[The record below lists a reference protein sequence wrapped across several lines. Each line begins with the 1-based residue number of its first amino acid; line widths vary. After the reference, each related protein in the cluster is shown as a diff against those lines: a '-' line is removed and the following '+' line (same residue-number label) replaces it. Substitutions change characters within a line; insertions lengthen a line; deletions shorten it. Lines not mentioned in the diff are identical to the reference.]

1 MLSALS
7 QKLKRCW
14 GYKAVRAV
22 GLVANPASGK
32 DIRRLAGKAS
42 VFDNREKLAIVR
54 RAVLGAIAA
63 GATRFI
69 YMSDSH
75 GIVKQAIAET
85 AIPRGVRFEALPS
98 SGTAS
103 AMDTIVAAEQ
113 MAQKNCAVVLVLGGD
128 GTNRAFAR
136 GWRDATLV
144 SLSTGT
150 NNVFPVMAEATVAGM
165 ALGLIASGKVKGHAV
180 SSQAKLIDVEIEG
193 EGQDIALI
201 DAVITRD
208 AFIGAKALLD
218 PSRLKEALLS
228 RAEPAAVGITS
239 LGGLVRP
246 VSSQDD
252 FGLHLTFGKD
262 GRELLAPMGPGMF
275 AKVSIS
281 KTRLVKFGKVVR
293 ARGPSVIAL
302 DGERERVVAN
312 GQNIAMQISRSGP
325 WVVDL
330 AAALQRAAKQK
341 TFLRTI

>member
-1 MLSALS
+1 M
-7 QKLKRCW
+7 
-14 GYKAVRAV
+14 RAV

-54 RAVLGAIAA
+54 RAVIGAIAA
-63 GATRFI
+63 GARRFV

-85 AIPRGVRFEALPS
+85 TIPRGVRFEALPS

-113 MAQKNCAVVLVLGGD
+113 MAQKDCAVVLVLGGD
-128 GTNRAFAR
+128 GTNRAFVR

-165 ALGLIASGKVKGHAV
+165 ALGLIAAGKVASRLV
-180 SSQAKLIDVEIEG
+180 ATQAKVIDVDIEA
-193 EGQDIALI
+193 EEQDIALI

-218 PSRLKEALLS
+218 PSQLKEALLC

-246 VSSQDD
+246 VSDKDD
-252 FGLHLTFGKD
+252 FGLHLTFTKG
-262 GRELLAPMGPGMF
+262 GRQLLAPIGPGMF
-275 AKVSIS
+275 AKVEIG
-281 KTRLVKFGKVVR
+281 KTRLVKFDQAVK
-293 ARGPSVIAL
+293 AQGPSVIAL
-302 DGERERVVAN
+302 DGERERVIAP
-312 GQNIAMQISRSGP
+312 GQRIEMRISRRGP

-330 AAALQRAAKQK
+330 AATLQRAAKQK
-341 TFLRTI
+341 IFLRTM

>member
-1 MLSALS
+1 M
-7 QKLKRCW
+7 
-14 GYKAVRAV
+14 RAV

-54 RAVLGAIAA
+54 RAVIGAIAA
-63 GATRFI
+63 GARRFV

-85 AIPRGVRFEALPS
+85 TIPRGVRFEALPS

-113 MAQKNCAVVLVLGGD
+113 MAQKDCAVVLVLGGD
-128 GTNRAFAR
+128 GTNRAFVR

-165 ALGLIASGKVKGHAV
+165 ALGLIAAGTVASRLVATLAKV
-180 SSQAKLIDVEIEG
+180 IDVDIE
-193 EGQDIALI
+193 EAEQDIALI

-218 PSRLKEALLS
+218 PSQLKEALLC

-246 VSSQDD
+246 VSDKDD
-252 FGLHLTFGKD
+252 FGLHLTFAKG
-262 GRELLAPMGPGMF
+262 GRQLLAPMGPGMF
-275 AKVSIS
+275 AKVEIG
-281 KTRLVKFGKVVR
+281 KTRLVKFDQAVK
-293 ARGPSVIAL
+293 ASGPSVIAL
-302 DGERERVVAN
+302 DGERERVIAP
-312 GQNIAMQISRSGP
+312 GQRIEMRISRRGP

-330 AAALQRAAKQK
+330 AATLQRAAKQK
-341 TFLRTI
+341 LFLRTN

>member
-1 MLSALS
+1 M
-7 QKLKRCW
+7 
-14 GYKAVRAV
+14 RAV

-54 RAVLGAIAA
+54 RAVIGAIAA
-63 GATRFI
+63 GARRFV

-85 AIPRGVRFEALPS
+85 TIPRGVRFEALPS

-113 MAQKNCAVVLVLGGD
+113 MAQKDCAVVLVLGGD
-128 GTNRAFAR
+128 GTNRAFVR

-165 ALGLIASGKVKGHAV
+165 ALGLIAAGKVASRLV
-180 SSQAKLIDVEIEG
+180 ATQAKVIDVDIEA
-193 EGQDIALI
+193 EEQDIALI

-218 PSRLKEALLS
+218 PSQLKEALLC

-246 VSSQDD
+246 VSDKDD
-252 FGLHLTFGKD
+252 FGLHLTFAKG
-262 GRELLAPMGPGMF
+262 GRQLLAPMGPGMF
-275 AKVSIS
+275 AKVEIG
-281 KTRLVKFGKVVR
+281 KTRLVKFDQAVK
-293 ARGPSVIAL
+293 ASGPSVIAL
-302 DGERERVVAN
+302 DGERERVIAP
-312 GQNIAMQISRSGP
+312 GQRIEMRISRRGP

-330 AAALQRAAKQK
+330 AATLQRAAKQK
-341 TFLRTI
+341 LFLRTN

>member
-1 MLSALS
+1 M
-7 QKLKRCW
+7 
-14 GYKAVRAV
+14 RAV

-54 RAVLGAIAA
+54 RAVIGAIAA
-63 GATRFI
+63 GARRFV

-85 AIPRGVRFEALPS
+85 TIPRGVRFEALPS

-113 MAQKNCAVVLVLGGD
+113 MAQKDCAVVLVLGGD
-128 GTNRAFAR
+128 GTNRAFVR

-165 ALGLIASGKVKGHAV
+165 ALGLIAAGTVASRLVAT
-180 SSQAKLIDVEIEG
+180 QAKVIDVDIE
-193 EGQDIALI
+193 EAEQDIALI

-218 PSRLKEALLS
+218 PSQLKEALLC

-246 VSSQDD
+246 VSDKDD
-252 FGLHLTFGKD
+252 FGLHLTFAKG
-262 GRELLAPMGPGMF
+262 GRQLLAPMGPGMF
-275 AKVSIS
+275 AKVEIG
-281 KTRLVKFGKVVR
+281 KTRLVKFDQAVK
-293 ARGPSVIAL
+293 ASGPSVIAL
-302 DGERERVVAN
+302 DGERERVIAP
-312 GQNIAMQISRSGP
+312 GQRIEMRISRRGP

-330 AAALQRAAKQK
+330 AATLQRAAKQK
-341 TFLRTI
+341 LFLRTN

>member
-1 MLSALS
+1 M
-7 QKLKRCW
+7 
-14 GYKAVRAV
+14 RAV

-54 RAVLGAIAA
+54 RAVIGAIAA
-63 GATRFI
+63 GARRFV

-85 AIPRGVRFEALPS
+85 TIPRGVRFEALPS

-113 MAQKNCAVVLVLGGD
+113 MAQKDCAVVLVLGGD
-128 GTNRAFAR
+128 GTNRAFVR

-165 ALGLIASGKVKGHAV
+165 ALGLIAAGTVASRLVAT
-180 SSQAKLIDVEIEG
+180 QAKVIDVEIE
-193 EGQDIALI
+193 EAEQDIALI

-218 PSRLKEALLS
+218 PSQLKEALLC

-246 VSSQDD
+246 VSDKDD
-252 FGLHLTFGKD
+252 FGLHLTFAKG
-262 GRELLAPMGPGMF
+262 GRQLLAPMGPGMF
-275 AKVSIS
+275 AKVEIG
-281 KTRLVKFGKVVR
+281 KTRLVKFDQAVK
-293 ARGPSVIAL
+293 ASGPSVIAL
-302 DGERERVVAN
+302 DGERERVIAP
-312 GQNIAMQISRSGP
+312 GQRIEMRISRRGP

-330 AAALQRAAKQK
+330 AATLQRAAKQK
-341 TFLRTI
+341 LFLRTN

>member
-1 MLSALS
+1 M
-7 QKLKRCW
+7 
-14 GYKAVRAV
+14 RAV

-54 RAVLGAIAA
+54 RAVIGAIAA
-63 GATRFI
+63 GARRFV

-85 AIPRGVRFEALPS
+85 TIPRGVRFEALPS

-113 MAQKNCAVVLVLGGD
+113 MAQKDCAVVLVLGGD
-128 GTNRAFAR
+128 GTNRAFVR

-165 ALGLIASGKVKGHAV
+165 ALGLIAAGTVASRLVAT
-180 SSQAKLIDVEIEG
+180 QAKVIDVDIEA
-193 EGQDIALI
+193 EEQDIALI

-218 PSRLKEALLS
+218 PSQLKEALLC

-246 VSSQDD
+246 VSDKDD
-252 FGLHLTFGKD
+252 FGLHLTFTKG
-262 GRELLAPMGPGMF
+262 GRQLLAPMGPGMF
-275 AKVSIS
+275 AKVEIG
-281 KTRLVKFGKVVR
+281 KTRLVKFDQAVK
-293 ARGPSVIAL
+293 AQGPSVIAL
-302 DGERERVVAN
+302 DGERERVIAP
-312 GQNIAMQISRSGP
+312 GQRIEMRISRRGP

-330 AAALQRAAKQK
+330 AATLQRAAKQK
-341 TFLRTI
+341 IFLRTN

>member
-1 MLSALS
+1 M
-7 QKLKRCW
+7 
-14 GYKAVRAV
+14 RAV

-54 RAVLGAIAA
+54 RAVIGAIAA
-63 GATRFI
+63 GARRFV

-85 AIPRGVRFEALPS
+85 TIPRGVRFEALPS

-113 MAQKNCAVVLVLGGD
+113 MAQKDCAVVLVLGGD
-128 GTNRAFAR
+128 GTNRAFVR

-165 ALGLIASGKVKGHAV
+165 ALGLIAAGKVASRLV
-180 SSQAKLIDVEIEG
+180 ATQAKVIDVDIEA
-193 EGQDIALI
+193 EEQDIALI

-218 PSRLKEALLS
+218 PSQLKEALLC

-246 VSSQDD
+246 VSDKDD
-252 FGLHLTFGKD
+252 FGLHLTFTKG
-262 GRELLAPMGPGMF
+262 GRQLLAPMGPGMF
-275 AKVSIS
+275 AKVEIG
-281 KTRLVKFGKVVR
+281 KTRLVKFDQAVK
-293 ARGPSVIAL
+293 ASGPSVIAL
-302 DGERERVVAN
+302 DGERERVIAP
-312 GQNIAMQISRSGP
+312 GQRIEMRISRRGP

-330 AAALQRAAKQK
+330 AATLQRAAKQK
-341 TFLRTI
+341 IFLRTM

>member
-1 MLSALS
+1 M
-7 QKLKRCW
+7 
-14 GYKAVRAV
+14 RAV

-54 RAVLGAIAA
+54 RAVIGAIAA
-63 GATRFI
+63 GARRFV

-85 AIPRGVRFEALPS
+85 TIPRGVRFEALPS

-113 MAQKNCAVVLVLGGD
+113 MAQKDCAVVLVLGGD
-128 GTNRAFAR
+128 GTNRAFVR

-165 ALGLIASGKVKGHAV
+165 ALGLIAAGKVASRLV
-180 SSQAKLIDVEIEG
+180 ATQAKVIDVVIEA
-193 EGQDIALI
+193 EEQDIALI

-218 PSRLKEALLS
+218 PSQLKEALLC

-246 VSSQDD
+246 VSDKDD
-252 FGLHLTFGKD
+252 FGLHMTFTKG
-262 GRELLAPMGPGMF
+262 GRQLLAPMGPGMF
-275 AKVSIS
+275 AKVEIG
-281 KTRLVKFGKVVR
+281 KTRLVKFDQAVK
-293 ARGPSVIAL
+293 AQGPSVIAL
-302 DGERERVVAN
+302 DGERERVIAP
-312 GQNIAMQISRSGP
+312 GQRIEMRISRRGP

-330 AAALQRAAKQK
+330 AATLQRAAKQK
-341 TFLRTI
+341 IF

>member
-1 MLSALS
+1 M
-7 QKLKRCW
+7 
-14 GYKAVRAV
+14 RAV

-54 RAVLGAIAA
+54 RAVIGAIAA
-63 GATRFI
+63 GARRFV

-85 AIPRGVRFEALPS
+85 TIPRGVRFEALPS

-113 MAQKNCAVVLVLGGD
+113 MAQKDCAVVLVLGGD
-128 GTNRAFAR
+128 GTNRAFVR

-165 ALGLIASGKVKGHAV
+165 ALGLIAAGKVASRLV
-180 SSQAKLIDVEIEG
+180 ATQAKVIDVDIEA
-193 EGQDIALI
+193 EEQDIALI

-218 PSRLKEALLS
+218 PSQLKEALLC

-246 VSSQDD
+246 VSDKDD
-252 FGLHLTFGKD
+252 FGLHLTFTKG
-262 GRELLAPMGPGMF
+262 GRQLLAPMGPGMF
-275 AKVSIS
+275 AKVEIG
-281 KTRLVKFGKVVR
+281 KTRLVKFDQAIK
-293 ARGPSVIAL
+293 AQGPSVIAL
-302 DGERERVVAN
+302 DGERERVIAP
-312 GQNIAMQISRSGP
+312 GQRIEMRISRRGP

-330 AAALQRAAKQK
+330 AATLQRAAKQK
-341 TFLRTI
+341 IFLRTM

>member
-1 MLSALS
+1 M
-7 QKLKRCW
+7 
-14 GYKAVRAV
+14 RAV

-54 RAVLGAIAA
+54 RAVIGAIAA
-63 GATRFI
+63 GARRFV

-85 AIPRGVRFEALPS
+85 TIPRGVRFEALPS

-113 MAQKNCAVVLVLGGD
+113 MAQKDCAVVLVLGGD
-128 GTNRAFAR
+128 GTNRAFVR

-165 ALGLIASGKVKGHAV
+165 ALGLIAADKVASRLV
-180 SSQAKLIDVEIEG
+180 ATQAKVIDVDIEA
-193 EGQDIALI
+193 EEQDIALI

-218 PSRLKEALLS
+218 PSQLKEALLC

-246 VSSQDD
+246 VSDKDD
-252 FGLHLTFGKD
+252 FGLHLTFTKG
-262 GRELLAPMGPGMF
+262 GRQLLAPMGPGMF
-275 AKVSIS
+275 AKVEIG
-281 KTRLVKFGKVVR
+281 KTRLVKFDQAVK
-293 ARGPSVIAL
+293 AQGPSVIAL
-302 DGERERVVAN
+302 DGERERVIAP
-312 GQNIAMQISRSGP
+312 GQRIEMRISRRGP

-330 AAALQRAAKQK
+330 AATLQRAAKQK
-341 TFLRTI
+341 IFLRTM

>member
-1 MLSALS
+1 M
-7 QKLKRCW
+7 Q
-14 GYKAVRAV
+14 AV

-54 RAVLGAIAA
+54 RAVIGAIAA
-63 GATRFI
+63 GATRFV

-85 AIPRGVRFEALPS
+85 TIPRGVRFEALPS

-113 MAQKNCAVVLVLGGD
+113 MAQKDCAVVLVLGGD
-128 GTNRAFAR
+128 GTNRAFVR
-136 GWRDATLV
+136 GWQDATLV

-165 ALGLIASGKVKGHAV
+165 ALGLVATGKVASRSV
-180 SSQAKLIDVEIEG
+180 ASQAKLIEIDIED
-193 EGQDIALI
+193 EEQDIALI

-218 PSRLKEALLS
+218 PSQLKEALLC

-246 VSSQDD
+246 VSDQDD
-252 FGLHLTFGKD
+252 FGLHLTFGEG
-262 GRELLAPMGPGMF
+262 GRQLFAPMGPGMF
-275 AKVSIS
+275 ATVNIG
-281 KTRLVKFGKVVR
+281 KTRLVKFDQVVR
-293 ARGPSVIAL
+293 TLGPSVIAL
-302 DGERERVVAN
+302 DGERERVLAT
-312 GQNIAMQISRSGP
+312 GQRIEMRISRRGP

-330 AAALQRAAKQK
+330 AATLLRAAKQK
-341 TFLRTI
+341 IFLRTM

>member
-1 MLSALS
+1 M
-7 QKLKRCW
+7 
-14 GYKAVRAV
+14 RAV

-54 RAVLGAIAA
+54 RAVIGAIAA
-63 GATRFI
+63 GARRFV

-85 AIPRGVRFEALPS
+85 TIPRGVRFEALPS

-113 MAQKNCAVVLVLGGD
+113 MAQKDCAVVLVLGGD
-128 GTNRAFAR
+128 GTNRAFVR

-165 ALGLIASGKVKGHAV
+165 ALGLIAAGKVASRLV
-180 SSQAKLIDVEIEG
+180 ATQAKVIDVDIEA
-193 EGQDIALI
+193 EEQDIALI

-218 PSRLKEALLS
+218 PSQLKEAVLC

-246 VSSQDD
+246 VSDKDD
-252 FGLHLTFGKD
+252 FGLHLTFTKG
-262 GRELLAPMGPGMF
+262 GRQLLAPMGPGMF
-275 AKVSIS
+275 AKVEIG
-281 KTRLVKFGKVVR
+281 KTRLVKFDQAVK
-293 ARGPSVIAL
+293 AQGPSVIAL
-302 DGERERVVAN
+302 DGERERVIAP
-312 GQNIAMQISRSGP
+312 GQRIEMRISRRGP

-330 AAALQRAAKQK
+330 AATLQRAAKQK
-341 TFLRTI
+341 IFLRTM

>member
-1 MLSALS
+1 M
-7 QKLKRCW
+7 
-14 GYKAVRAV
+14 RAV

-54 RAVLGAIAA
+54 RAVIGAIAA
-63 GATRFI
+63 GARRFV

-85 AIPRGVRFEALPS
+85 TIPRGVRFEALPS

-113 MAQKNCAVVLVLGGD
+113 MAQKDCAVVLVLGGD
-128 GTNRAFAR
+128 GTNRAFVR

-165 ALGLIASGKVKGHAV
+165 ALGLIAAGKVASRLV
-180 SSQAKLIDVEIEG
+180 ATQAKVIDVDIEA
-193 EGQDIALI
+193 EEQDIALI

-218 PSRLKEALLS
+218 PSQLKEALLC

-246 VSSQDD
+246 VSDKDD
-252 FGLHLTFGKD
+252 FGLHLTFTKG
-262 GRELLAPMGPGMF
+262 GRQLLAPMGPGMF
-275 AKVSIS
+275 AKVEIG
-281 KTRLVKFGKVVR
+281 KTRLVKFDQAVK
-293 ARGPSVIAL
+293 AQGPFVIAL
-302 DGERERVVAN
+302 DGERERVIAP
-312 GQNIAMQISRSGP
+312 GQRIEMRISRRGP

-330 AAALQRAAKQK
+330 AATLQRAAKQK
-341 TFLRTI
+341 IFLRTM

>member
-1 MLSALS
+1 M
-7 QKLKRCW
+7 
-14 GYKAVRAV
+14 RAV

-54 RAVLGAIAA
+54 RAVIGAIAA
-63 GATRFI
+63 GARRFV

-85 AIPRGVRFEALPS
+85 TIPRGVRFEALPS

-113 MAQKNCAVVLVLGGD
+113 MAQKDCAVVLVLGGD
-128 GTNRAFAR
+128 GTNRAFVR

-165 ALGLIASGKVKGHAV
+165 ALGLIAAGTVASRLVAT
-180 SSQAKLIDVEIEG
+180 QAKVIDVDIE
-193 EGQDIALI
+193 EAEQDIALI

-218 PSRLKEALLS
+218 PSQLKEALLC

-246 VSSQDD
+246 VSDKDD
-252 FGLHLTFGKD
+252 FGLHLTFAKG
-262 GRELLAPMGPGMF
+262 GRQLLAPMGPGMF
-275 AKVSIS
+275 AKVEIG
-281 KTRLVKFGKVVR
+281 KTRLVKFDQAVK
-293 ARGPSVIAL
+293 ASGPSVIAL
-302 DGERERVVAN
+302 DGEREMR
-312 GQNIAMQISRSGP
+312 ISRRGP

-330 AAALQRAAKQK
+330 AATLQRAAKQK
-341 TFLRTI
+341 IFLRTN

>member
-1 MLSALS
+1 M
-7 QKLKRCW
+7 
-14 GYKAVRAV
+14 RAV

-54 RAVLGAIAA
+54 RAVIGAIAA
-63 GATRFI
+63 GARRFV

-85 AIPRGVRFEALPS
+85 TIPRGVRFEALPS

-113 MAQKNCAVVLVLGGD
+113 MAQKDCAVVLVLGGD
-128 GTNRAFAR
+128 GTNRAFVR

-165 ALGLIASGKVKGHAV
+165 ALGLIAAGTVASRLVAT
-180 SSQAKLIDVEIEG
+180 QAKVIDVDIE
-193 EGQDIALI
+193 EAEQDIALI

-218 PSRLKEALLS
+218 PSQLKEALLC

-246 VSSQDD
+246 VSDKDD
-252 FGLHLTFGKD
+252 FGLHLTFTKG
-262 GRELLAPMGPGMF
+262 GRQLLAPMGPGMF
-275 AKVSIS
+275 AKVEIG
-281 KTRLVKFGKVVR
+281 KTRLVKFDQAVK
-293 ARGPSVIAL
+293 AQGPSVIAL
-302 DGERERVVAN
+302 DGERERVIAP
-312 GQNIAMQISRSGP
+312 GQRIEMRISRRGP

-330 AAALQRAAKQK
+330 AATLQRAAKQK
-341 TFLRTI
+341 IFLRTN

>member
-1 MLSALS
+1 M
-7 QKLKRCW
+7 
-14 GYKAVRAV
+14 RAV

-54 RAVLGAIAA
+54 RAVIGAIAA
-63 GATRFI
+63 GARRFV

-85 AIPRGVRFEALPS
+85 TIPRGVRFEALPS

-113 MAQKNCAVVLVLGGD
+113 MAQKDCAIVLVLGGD
-128 GTNRAFAR
+128 GTNRAFVR

-165 ALGLIASGKVKGHAV
+165 ALGLIAAGKVASRLV
-180 SSQAKLIDVEIEG
+180 ATQAKVIDVDIEA
-193 EGQDIALI
+193 EEQDIALI

-218 PSRLKEALLS
+218 PSQLKEALLC

-246 VSSQDD
+246 VSDKDD
-252 FGLHLTFGKD
+252 FGLHLTFTKG
-262 GRELLAPMGPGMF
+262 GRQLLAPMGPGMF
-275 AKVSIS
+275 AKVEIG
-281 KTRLVKFGKVVR
+281 KTRLVKFDQAVK
-293 ARGPSVIAL
+293 AQGPSVIAL
-302 DGERERVVAN
+302 DGERERVIAP
-312 GQNIAMQISRSGP
+312 GQRIEMRISRRGP

-330 AAALQRAAKQK
+330 AATLQRAAKQK
-341 TFLRTI
+341 IFLRTM

>member
-1 MLSALS
+1 M
-7 QKLKRCW
+7 
-14 GYKAVRAV
+14 RAV

-54 RAVLGAIAA
+54 RAVIGAIAA
-63 GATRFI
+63 GARRFV

-85 AIPRGVRFEALPS
+85 TIPRGVRFEALPS

-113 MAQKNCAVVLVLGGD
+113 MAQKDCAVVLVLGGD
-128 GTNRAFAR
+128 GTNRAFVR

-165 ALGLIASGKVKGHAV
+165 ALGLIAAGKVASRLV
-180 SSQAKLIDVEIEG
+180 ATQAKVIDVVIEA
-193 EGQDIALI
+193 EEQDIALI

-218 PSRLKEALLS
+218 PSQLKRPLC

-246 VSSQDD
+246 VSD
-252 FGLHLTFGKD
+252 KD
-262 GRELLAPMGPGMF
+262 
-275 AKVSIS
+275 
-281 KTRLVKFGKVVR
+281 
-293 ARGPSVIAL
+293 AL
-302 DGERERVVAN
+302 DY
-312 GQNIAMQISRSGP
+312 I
-325 WVVDL
+325 
-330 AAALQRAAKQK
+330 
-341 TFLRTI
+341 

>member
-1 MLSALS
+1 M
-7 QKLKRCW
+7 
-14 GYKAVRAV
+14 RAV

-54 RAVLGAIAA
+54 RAVIGAIAA
-63 GATRFI
+63 GARRFV

-85 AIPRGVRFEALPS
+85 TIPRGVRFEALPS

-113 MAQKNCAVVLVLGGD
+113 MAQKDCAVVLVLGGD
-128 GTNRAFAR
+128 GTNRAFVR

-165 ALGLIASGKVKGHAV
+165 ALGLIAAGKVASRLV
-180 SSQAKLIDVEIEG
+180 ATQAKVIDVVIEA
-193 EGQDIALI
+193 EEQDIALI

-218 PSRLKEALLS
+218 PSQLKEALLC

-246 VSSQDD
+246 VSDKDD
-252 FGLHLTFGKD
+252 FGLHLTFTKG
-262 GRELLAPMGPGMF
+262 GRQLLAPMGPGMF
-275 AKVSIS
+275 AKVEIG
-281 KTRLVKFGKVVR
+281 KTRLVKFDQAVK
-293 ARGPSVIAL
+293 AQGPSVIAL
-302 DGERERVVAN
+302 DGERERV
-312 GQNIAMQISRSGP
+312 IAPCQRIEMRISRRGP

-330 AAALQRAAKQK
+330 AATLQRAAKQK
-341 TFLRTI
+341 IFLRTM

>member
-1 MLSALS
+1 M
-7 QKLKRCW
+7 
-14 GYKAVRAV
+14 RAV

-54 RAVLGAIAA
+54 RAVIGAIAA
-63 GATRFI
+63 GARRFV

-85 AIPRGVRFEALPS
+85 TIPRGVRFEALPS

-113 MAQKNCAVVLVLGGD
+113 MAQKDCAVVLVLGGD
-128 GTNRAFAR
+128 GTNRAFVR

-165 ALGLIASGKVKGHAV
+165 ALGLIAADKVASRLV
-180 SSQAKLIDVEIEG
+180 ATQAKVIDVVIEA
-193 EGQDIALI
+193 EEQDIALI

-218 PSRLKEALLS
+218 PSQLKEALLC

-239 LGGLVRP
+239 LGGLIRP
-246 VSSQDD
+246 VSDKDD
-252 FGLHLTFGKD
+252 FGLHLTFTKG
-262 GRELLAPMGPGMF
+262 GRQLLAPIGPGMF
-275 AKVSIS
+275 AKVEIG
-281 KTRLVKFGKVVR
+281 KTRLVKFDQAVK
-293 ARGPSVIAL
+293 AQGPSVIAL
-302 DGERERVVAN
+302 DGERERV
-312 GQNIAMQISRSGP
+312 IAPCQRIEMRISRRGP

-330 AAALQRAAKQK
+330 AATLQRAAKQK
-341 TFLRTI
+341 IFLRTM

>member
-1 MLSALS
+1 M
-7 QKLKRCW
+7 
-14 GYKAVRAV
+14 RAV

-54 RAVLGAIAA
+54 RAVIGAIAA
-63 GATRFI
+63 GARRFV

-85 AIPRGVRFEALPS
+85 TIPRGVRFEALPS

-103 AMDTIVAAEQ
+103 AMDTVVAAEQ
-113 MAQKNCAVVLVLGGD
+113 MAQKDCAVVLVLGGD
-128 GTNRAFAR
+128 GTNRAFVR

-165 ALGLIASGKVKGHAV
+165 ALGLIAAGTVASRLVAT
-180 SSQAKLIDVEIEG
+180 QAKVIDVDIEA
-193 EGQDIALI
+193 EEQDIALI

-218 PSRLKEALLS
+218 PSQLKEALLC
-228 RAEPAAVGITS
+228 RAEPAAVGITR

-246 VSSQDD
+246 VSDKDD
-252 FGLHLTFGKD
+252 FGLHLTFTKG
-262 GRELLAPMGPGMF
+262 GRQLLAPMGPGMF
-275 AKVSIS
+275 AKVEIG
-281 KTRLVKFGKVVR
+281 KTRLVKFDQAVK
-293 ARGPSVIAL
+293 AQGPSVIAL
-302 DGERERVVAN
+302 DGERERVIAP
-312 GQNIAMQISRSGP
+312 GQRIEMRISRRGP

-330 AAALQRAAKQK
+330 AATLQRAAKQK
-341 TFLRTI
+341 IFLRTN

>member
-1 MLSALS
+1 M
-7 QKLKRCW
+7 
-14 GYKAVRAV
+14 RAV

-54 RAVLGAIAA
+54 RAVIGAIAA
-63 GATRFI
+63 GARRFV

-85 AIPRGVRFEALPS
+85 TIPRGVRFEALPS

-113 MAQKNCAVVLVLGGD
+113 MAQKDCAVVLVLGGD
-128 GTNRAFAR
+128 GTNRAFVR

-165 ALGLIASGKVKGHAV
+165 ALGLIAAGKVASRLV
-180 SSQAKLIDVEIEG
+180 ATQAKVIDVVIEA
-193 EGQDIALI
+193 EEQDIALI

-218 PSRLKEALLS
+218 PSQLKEALLC

-239 LGGLVRP
+239 LGGLIRP
-246 VSSQDD
+246 VSDKDD
-252 FGLHLTFGKD
+252 FGLHLTFTKG
-262 GRELLAPMGPGMF
+262 GRQLLAPMGPGMF
-275 AKVSIS
+275 AKVEIG
-281 KTRLVKFGKVVR
+281 KTRLVKFDQAVK
-293 ARGPSVIAL
+293 AQGPSVIAL
-302 DGERERVVAN
+302 DGERERVIAP
-312 GQNIAMQISRSGP
+312 GQRIEMRISRRGP

-330 AAALQRAAKQK
+330 AATLQRAAKQK
-341 TFLRTI
+341 IFLRTM

>member
-1 MLSALS
+1 M
-7 QKLKRCW
+7 
-14 GYKAVRAV
+14 RAV

-42 VFDNREKLAIVR
+42 VFVNREKLAIVR
-54 RAVLGAIAA
+54 RAVIGAIAA
-63 GATRFI
+63 GARRFV

-85 AIPRGVRFEALPS
+85 TIPRGVRFEALPS

-113 MAQKNCAVVLVLGGD
+113 MAQKDCAVVLVLGGD
-128 GTNRAFAR
+128 GTNRAFVR

-165 ALGLIASGKVKGHAV
+165 ALGLIAAGKVASRLV
-180 SSQAKLIDVEIEG
+180 ATQAKVIDVDIEA
-193 EGQDIALI
+193 EEQDIALI

-218 PSRLKEALLS
+218 PSQLKEALLC

-246 VSSQDD
+246 VSDKDD
-252 FGLHLTFGKD
+252 FGLHLTFTKG
-262 GRELLAPMGPGMF
+262 GRQLLAPMGPGMF
-275 AKVSIS
+275 AKVAIG
-281 KTRLVKFGKVVR
+281 KTRLVKFDQAVK
-293 ARGPSVIAL
+293 AQGPSVIAL
-302 DGERERVVAN
+302 DGERERVIAP
-312 GQNIAMQISRSGP
+312 GQRIEMRISRRGP

-330 AAALQRAAKQK
+330 AATLQRAAKQK
-341 TFLRTI
+341 IFLRTM

>member
-1 MLSALS
+1 M
-7 QKLKRCW
+7 
-14 GYKAVRAV
+14 RAV

-54 RAVLGAIAA
+54 RAVIGAIAA
-63 GATRFI
+63 GARRFV

-85 AIPRGVRFEALPS
+85 TIPRGVRFEALPS

-113 MAQKNCAVVLVLGGD
+113 MAQKDCAVVLVLGGD
-128 GTNRAFAR
+128 GTNRAFVR

-165 ALGLIASGKVKGHAV
+165 ALGLIAADKVASRLV
-180 SSQAKLIDVEIEG
+180 ATQAKVIDVVIEA
-193 EGQDIALI
+193 EEQDIALI

-218 PSRLKEALLS
+218 PSQLKEALLC

-246 VSSQDD
+246 VSDKDD
-252 FGLHLTFGKD
+252 FGLHLTFTKG
-262 GRELLAPMGPGMF
+262 GRQLLAPMGPGMF
-275 AKVSIS
+275 AKVEIG
-281 KTRLVKFGKVVR
+281 KTRLVKFGQAVK
-293 ARGPSVIAL
+293 AQGPSVIAL
-302 DGERERVVAN
+302 DGERERVIAP
-312 GQNIAMQISRSGP
+312 GQRIEMRISRRGP

-330 AAALQRAAKQK
+330 AATLQRAAKQK
-341 TFLRTI
+341 IFLRTM

>member
-1 MLSALS
+1 M
-7 QKLKRCW
+7 
-14 GYKAVRAV
+14 RAV

-54 RAVLGAIAA
+54 RAVIGAIAA
-63 GATRFI
+63 GARRFV

-85 AIPRGVRFEALPS
+85 TIPRGVRFEALPS

-113 MAQKNCAVVLVLGGD
+113 MAQKDCAVVLVLGGD
-128 GTNRAFAR
+128 GTNRAFVR

-165 ALGLIASGKVKGHAV
+165 ALGLIAAGKVASRLV
-180 SSQAKLIDVEIEG
+180 ATQAKVIDVDIEA
-193 EGQDIALI
+193 EEQDIALI

-218 PSRLKEALLS
+218 PSQLKEALLC

-246 VSSQDD
+246 VSDKDD
-252 FGLHLTFGKD
+252 FGLHLTFTKG
-262 GRELLAPMGPGMF
+262 GRQLLAPMGPGMF
-275 AKVSIS
+275 AKVEIG
-281 KTRLVKFGKVVR
+281 KTRLVKFDQAVK
-293 ARGPSVIAL
+293 AQGPSVIAL
-302 DGERERVVAN
+302 DGERERVIAP
-312 GQNIAMQISRSGP
+312 GQCIEMRISRRGP

-330 AAALQRAAKQK
+330 AATLQRAAKQK
-341 TFLRTI
+341 IFLRTM

>member
-1 MLSALS
+1 M
-7 QKLKRCW
+7 Q
-14 GYKAVRAV
+14 AV

-54 RAVLGAIAA
+54 RAVIGAIAA
-63 GATRFI
+63 GATRFV

-85 AIPRGVRFEALPS
+85 TIPRGVRFEALPS

-113 MAQKNCAVVLVLGGD
+113 MAQKDCAVVLVLGGD
-128 GTNRAFAR
+128 GTNRAFVR
-136 GWRDATLV
+136 GWQDATLV

-165 ALGLIASGKVKGHAV
+165 ALGLVATGKVASRSV
-180 SSQAKLIDVEIEG
+180 TSQAKLIEIDIED
-193 EGQDIALI
+193 EEQDIALI

-218 PSRLKEALLS
+218 PSQLKEALLC

-246 VSSQDD
+246 VSDQDD
-252 FGLHLTFGKD
+252 FGLHLTFGEG
-262 GRELLAPMGPGMF
+262 GRQLFAPMGPGMF
-275 AKVSIS
+275 ETVDIG
-281 KTRLVKFGKVVR
+281 KTRLVKFDQVVR
-293 ARGPSVIAL
+293 TLGPSVIAL
-302 DGERERVVAN
+302 DGERERVIAT
-312 GQNIAMQISRSGP
+312 GQRIEMRISRRGP

-330 AAALQRAAKQK
+330 AATLLRAAKQK
-341 TFLRTI
+341 IFLRTM

>member
-1 MLSALS
+1 M
-7 QKLKRCW
+7 
-14 GYKAVRAV
+14 RAV

-54 RAVLGAIAA
+54 RAVIGAIAA
-63 GATRFI
+63 GARRFV

-85 AIPRGVRFEALPS
+85 SIPRGVRFEALPS

-113 MAQKNCAVVLVLGGD
+113 MAQKDCAVVLVLGGD
-128 GTNRAFAR
+128 GTNRAFVR

-165 ALGLIASGKVKGHAV
+165 ALGLIAAGTVASRLVAT
-180 SSQAKLIDVEIEG
+180 QAKVIDVEIE
-193 EGQDIALI
+193 EAEQDIALI

-218 PSRLKEALLS
+218 PSQLKEALLC

-246 VSSQDD
+246 VSDKDD
-252 FGLHLTFGKD
+252 FGLHLTFAKG
-262 GRELLAPMGPGMF
+262 GRQLLAPMGPGMF
-275 AKVSIS
+275 AKVEIG
-281 KTRLVKFGKVVR
+281 KTRLVKFDQAVK
-293 ARGPSVIAL
+293 ASGPSVIAL
-302 DGERERVVAN
+302 DGERERVIAP
-312 GQNIAMQISRSGP
+312 GQRIEMRISRRGP

-330 AAALQRAAKQK
+330 AATLQRAAKQK
-341 TFLRTI
+341 IFLRTN

>member
-1 MLSALS
+1 M
-7 QKLKRCW
+7 
-14 GYKAVRAV
+14 RAV

-54 RAVLGAIAA
+54 RAVIGAIAA
-63 GATRFI
+63 GARRFV

-85 AIPRGVRFEALPS
+85 TIPRGVRFEALPS

-113 MAQKNCAVVLVLGGD
+113 MAQKDCAVVLVLGGD
-128 GTNRAFAR
+128 GTNRAFVR

-165 ALGLIASGKVKGHAV
+165 ALGLIAAGTVASRLVAT
-180 SSQAKLIDVEIEG
+180 QAKVIDVDIE
-193 EGQDIALI
+193 EAEQDIALI

-218 PSRLKEALLS
+218 PSQLKEALLC

-246 VSSQDD
+246 VSDKDD
-252 FGLHLTFGKD
+252 FGLHLTFAKG
-262 GRELLAPMGPGMF
+262 GRQLLAPMGPGMF
-275 AKVSIS
+275 AKVEIG
-281 KTRLVKFGKVVR
+281 KTRLVKFDQAVK
-293 ARGPSVIAL
+293 ASGPSVIAL
-302 DGERERVVAN
+302 DGERERVIAP
-312 GQNIAMQISRSGP
+312 GQRIEMRISRRGP

-330 AAALQRAAKQK
+330 AATLQRAAKQK
-341 TFLRTI
+341 IFLRTN

>member
-1 MLSALS
+1 M
-7 QKLKRCW
+7 
-14 GYKAVRAV
+14 RAV

-54 RAVLGAIAA
+54 RAVIGAIAA
-63 GATRFI
+63 GARRFV

-85 AIPRGVRFEALPS
+85 TIPRGVRFEALPS

-113 MAQKNCAVVLVLGGD
+113 MAQKDCAVVLVLGGD
-128 GTNRAFAR
+128 GTNRAFVR

-165 ALGLIASGKVKGHAV
+165 ALGLIAAGKVASRLV
-180 SSQAKLIDVEIEG
+180 ATQAKVIDVDIEA
-193 EGQDIALI
+193 EEQDIALI

-218 PSRLKEALLS
+218 PSQLKEALLC

-246 VSSQDD
+246 VSDKD
-252 FGLHLTFGKD
+252 EFGLHLTFTKG
-262 GRELLAPMGPGMF
+262 GRQLLAPMGPGMF
-275 AKVSIS
+275 AKVEIG
-281 KTRLVKFGKVVR
+281 KTRLVKFDQAVK
-293 ARGPSVIAL
+293 AQGPSVIAL
-302 DGERERVVAN
+302 DGERERV
-312 GQNIAMQISRSGP
+312 IAPCQRIEMRISRRGP

-330 AAALQRAAKQK
+330 AATLQRAAKQK
-341 TFLRTI
+341 IFLRTM

>member
-1 MLSALS
+1 M
-7 QKLKRCW
+7 
-14 GYKAVRAV
+14 RAV

-54 RAVLGAIAA
+54 RAVIGAIAA
-63 GATRFI
+63 GARRFV

-75 GIVKQAIAET
+75 GIVEQAIAET
-85 AIPRGVRFEALPS
+85 TIPRGVRFEALPS

-113 MAQKNCAVVLVLGGD
+113 MAQKDCAVVLVLGGD
-128 GTNRAFAR
+128 GTNRAFVR

-165 ALGLIASGKVKGHAV
+165 ALGLIAADKVASRLV
-180 SSQAKLIDVEIEG
+180 ATQAKVIDVVIEA
-193 EGQDIALI
+193 EEQDIALI

-218 PSRLKEALLS
+218 PSQLKEALLC

-246 VSSQDD
+246 VSDKDD
-252 FGLHLTFGKD
+252 FGLHLTFTKG
-262 GRELLAPMGPGMF
+262 GRQLLAPIGPGMF
-275 AKVSIS
+275 AKVEIG
-281 KTRLVKFGKVVR
+281 KTRLVKFDQAVK
-293 ARGPSVIAL
+293 AQGPSVIAL
-302 DGERERVVAN
+302 DGERERVIAP
-312 GQNIAMQISRSGP
+312 GQRIEMRISRRGP

-330 AAALQRAAKQK
+330 AATLQRAAKQK
-341 TFLRTI
+341 IFLRTM

>member
-1 MLSALS
+1 M
-7 QKLKRCW
+7 
-14 GYKAVRAV
+14 RAV

-54 RAVLGAIAA
+54 RAVIGAIAA
-63 GATRFI
+63 GARRFV

-85 AIPRGVRFEALPS
+85 TIPRGVRFEALPS
-98 SGTAS
+98 SGTDS

-113 MAQKNCAVVLVLGGD
+113 MAQKDCAVVLVLGGD
-128 GTNRAFAR
+128 GTNRAFVR

-165 ALGLIASGKVKGHAV
+165 ALGLIAAGTVASRLVAT
-180 SSQAKLIDVEIEG
+180 QAKVIDVDIE
-193 EGQDIALI
+193 EAEQDIALI

-218 PSRLKEALLS
+218 PSQLKEALLC

-246 VSSQDD
+246 VSDKDD
-252 FGLHLTFGKD
+252 FGLHLTFAKG
-262 GRELLAPMGPGMF
+262 GRQLLAPMGPGMF
-275 AKVSIS
+275 AKVEIG
-281 KTRLVKFGKVVR
+281 KTRFVKFDQAVK
-293 ARGPSVIAL
+293 ASGPSVIAL
-302 DGERERVVAN
+302 DGERERVIAP
-312 GQNIAMQISRSGP
+312 GQRIEMRISRRGP

-330 AAALQRAAKQK
+330 AATLQRAAKQK
-341 TFLRTI
+341 IFLRTN

>member
-1 MLSALS
+1 M
-7 QKLKRCW
+7 
-14 GYKAVRAV
+14 RAV

-54 RAVLGAIAA
+54 RAVIGAIAA
-63 GATRFI
+63 GARRFV

-85 AIPRGVRFEALPS
+85 TIPRGVRFEALPS

-113 MAQKNCAVVLVLGGD
+113 MAQKDCAVVLVLGGD
-128 GTNRAFAR
+128 GTNRAFVR

-165 ALGLIASGKVKGHAV
+165 ALGLIAAGKVASRLV
-180 SSQAKLIDVEIEG
+180 ATQAKVIDVDIE
-193 EGQDIALI
+193 EAEQDIALI

-218 PSRLKEALLS
+218 PSQLKEALLC

-246 VSSQDD
+246 VSDKDD
-252 FGLHLTFGKD
+252 FGLHLTFAKG
-262 GRELLAPMGPGMF
+262 GRQLLAPMGPGMF
-275 AKVSIS
+275 AKVEIG
-281 KTRLVKFGKVVR
+281 KTRLVKFDQAVK
-293 ARGPSVIAL
+293 ASGPSVIAL
-302 DGERERVVAN
+302 DGERERVIAP
-312 GQNIAMQISRSGP
+312 GQRIEMRISRRGP

-330 AAALQRAAKQK
+330 AATLQRAAKQK
-341 TFLRTI
+341 IFLRTN

>member
-1 MLSALS
+1 M
-7 QKLKRCW
+7 
-14 GYKAVRAV
+14 RAV

-54 RAVLGAIAA
+54 RAVIGAIAA
-63 GATRFI
+63 GARRFV

-85 AIPRGVRFEALPS
+85 TIPRGVRFEALPS

-113 MAQKNCAVVLVLGGD
+113 MAQKDCAVVLVLGGD
-128 GTNRAFAR
+128 GTNRAFVR

-165 ALGLIASGKVKGHAV
+165 ALGLIAAGKVASRLV
-180 SSQAKLIDVEIEG
+180 ATQAKVIDVVIEA
-193 EGQDIALI
+193 EEQDIALI

-218 PSRLKEALLS
+218 PSQLKEALLC

-246 VSSQDD
+246 VSDKDD
-252 FGLHLTFGKD
+252 FGLHLTFTKG
-262 GRELLAPMGPGMF
+262 GRQLLAPMGPGMF
-275 AKVSIS
+275 AKVEIG
-281 KTRLVKFGKVVR
+281 KTRLVKFDQAVK
-293 ARGPSVIAL
+293 AQGPSVIAL
-302 DGERERVVAN
+302 DGERERVISP
-312 GQNIAMQISRSGP
+312 GQRIEMRISRRGP

-330 AAALQRAAKQK
+330 AATLQRAAKQK
-341 TFLRTI
+341 IFLRTM

>member
-1 MLSALS
+1 M
-7 QKLKRCW
+7 
-14 GYKAVRAV
+14 RAV

-54 RAVLGAIAA
+54 RAVIGAIAA
-63 GATRFI
+63 GARRFV

-85 AIPRGVRFEALPS
+85 TIPRGVRFEALPS

-113 MAQKNCAVVLVLGGD
+113 MAQKDCAVVLVLGGD
-128 GTNRAFAR
+128 GTNRAFVR

-165 ALGLIASGKVKGHAV
+165 ALGLIAADKVASRLV
-180 SSQAKLIDVEIEG
+180 ATQAKLIDVVIEA
-193 EGQDIALI
+193 EEQDIALI

-218 PSRLKEALLS
+218 PSQLKEALLC

-246 VSSQDD
+246 VSDKDD
-252 FGLHLTFGKD
+252 FGLHLTFTKG
-262 GRELLAPMGPGMF
+262 GRQLLAPMGPGMF
-275 AKVSIS
+275 AKVEIG
-281 KTRLVKFGKVVR
+281 KTRLVKFDQAVK
-293 ARGPSVIAL
+293 AQGPSVIAL
-302 DGERERVVAN
+302 DGERERVIAP
-312 GQNIAMQISRSGP
+312 GQRIEMRISRRGP

-330 AAALQRAAKQK
+330 AATLQRAAKQK
-341 TFLRTI
+341 IFLRTM

>member
-1 MLSALS
+1 M
-7 QKLKRCW
+7 
-14 GYKAVRAV
+14 RAV

-54 RAVLGAIAA
+54 RAVIGAIAA
-63 GATRFI
+63 GARRFV

-75 GIVKQAIAET
+75 GIVEQAIAET
-85 AIPRGVRFEALPS
+85 TIPRGVRFEALPS

-113 MAQKNCAVVLVLGGD
+113 MAQRDCAVVLVLGGD
-128 GTNRAFAR
+128 GTNRAFVR

-165 ALGLIASGKVKGHAV
+165 ALGLIAADKVASRLV
-180 SSQAKLIDVEIEG
+180 ATQAKVIDVVIEA
-193 EGQDIALI
+193 EEQDIALI

-218 PSRLKEALLS
+218 PSQLKEALLC

-246 VSSQDD
+246 VSDKDD
-252 FGLHLTFGKD
+252 FGLHLTFTKG
-262 GRELLAPMGPGMF
+262 GRQLLAPMGPGMF
-275 AKVSIS
+275 AKVEIG
-281 KTRLVKFGKVVR
+281 KTRLVKFDQAVK
-293 ARGPSVIAL
+293 AQGPSVIAL
-302 DGERERVVAN
+302 DGERERVIAP
-312 GQNIAMQISRSGP
+312 GQRIEMRISRRGP

-330 AAALQRAAKQK
+330 AATLQRAAKQK
-341 TFLRTI
+341 IFLRTM

>member
-1 MLSALS
+1 M
-7 QKLKRCW
+7 
-14 GYKAVRAV
+14 RAV

-54 RAVLGAIAA
+54 RAVIGAIAA
-63 GATRFI
+63 GARRFV

-85 AIPRGVRFEALPS
+85 TIPRGVRFEALPS

-113 MAQKNCAVVLVLGGD
+113 MAQKDCAVVLVLGGD
-128 GTNRAFAR
+128 GTNRAFVR

-165 ALGLIASGKVKGHAV
+165 ALGLIAADKVASRLV
-180 SSQAKLIDVEIEG
+180 ATQAKVIDVVIEA
-193 EGQDIALI
+193 EEQDIALI

-218 PSRLKEALLS
+218 PSQLKEALLC

-246 VSSQDD
+246 VSDKDD
-252 FGLHLTFGKD
+252 FGLHLTFTKG
-262 GRELLAPMGPGMF
+262 GRQLLAPMGPGMF
-275 AKVSIS
+275 AKVEIG
-281 KTRLVKFGKVVR
+281 KTRLVKFDQAVK
-293 ARGPSVIAL
+293 AQGPSVIAL
-302 DGERERVVAN
+302 DGERERV
-312 GQNIAMQISRSGP
+312 IAPCQRIEMRISRRGP

-330 AAALQRAAKQK
+330 AATLQRAAKQK
-341 TFLRTI
+341 IFLRTM

>member
-1 MLSALS
+1 M
-7 QKLKRCW
+7 
-14 GYKAVRAV
+14 RAV

-54 RAVLGAIAA
+54 RAVIGAIAA
-63 GATRFI
+63 GARRFV

-85 AIPRGVRFEALPS
+85 TIPRGVRFEALPS

-113 MAQKNCAVVLVLGGD
+113 MAQKDCAVVLVLGGD
-128 GTNRAFAR
+128 GTNRAFVR

-165 ALGLIASGKVKGHAV
+165 ALGLIAAGKVASRLV
-180 SSQAKLIDVEIEG
+180 ATQAKVIDVDIEA
-193 EGQDIALI
+193 EEQDIALI

-218 PSRLKEALLS
+218 PSQLKEALLC

-246 VSSQDD
+246 VSDKD
-252 FGLHLTFGKD
+252 EFGLHLTFTKG
-262 GRELLAPMGPGMF
+262 GRQLLAPMGPGMF
-275 AKVSIS
+275 AKVEIG
-281 KTRLVKFGKVVR
+281 KTRLVKFDQAVK
-293 ARGPSVIAL
+293 AQGPSVIAL
-302 DGERERVVAN
+302 DGERERVIAP
-312 GQNIAMQISRSGP
+312 GQRIEMRISRRGP

-330 AAALQRAAKQK
+330 AATLQRAAKQK
-341 TFLRTI
+341 IFLRTM